1 MIDLFQDEEFKKLS
15 GDEQK
20 KIATNYF
27 NAELA
32 DEEFN
37 SLPEEEKSKVLSNFY
52 SSEVGITPVDN
63 TIKVESQPE
72 VKIEPTK
79 QELIEKE
86 HNEKI
91 NLLDT
96 KINDLLKTTNI
107 DDETK
112 QTFIDGANLQ
122 KTKLEKQKQD
132 ELDKLKP
139 KTNEEID
146 SNSFINSLTSF
157 GKNYAEGISK
167 SNEIDKKQDITDI
180 DTILYMKGAER
191 PVLGLARAIVKNTDK
206 LGLTEDLTNSV
217 LQHIQNNEK
226 EINAIMKANNIDAN
240 SLNAAQVG
248 QLVAENIPIMKLGG
262 LYKMSAGAGA
272 TASLGEYGKGTTGEE
287 SLVEGAKTA
296 GLTLVSGKVLDSLGY
311 VAGRLIS
318 GKKDTPEAVL
328 EFIKKND
335 DTYNNDDAIDEAL
348 DKYYK
353 IYEPSNDLVADK
365 VRAVLHSSQLLGSEM
380 KAGAIMFDESTMTPL
395 RQATT
400 DINKMLRTTAKESGN
415 PIDDLATNIDKAV
428 KSPQFTNGMNI
439 IEKNFNADVPMDI
452 TKFKGFKD
460 ELDAIATLEP
470 DNALI
475 KSLSSSIG
483 DKLAKAKEAGV
494 NPTFTVT
501 ELIDFEQSLGRAKYG
516 SQLLGAKG
524 YKVGEADKYVTG
536 LVEDALSKQPEGL
549 ELYKQMKQ
557 VYSETSPFFKTAKAD
572 VENKMALIVKDI
584 QDKNITQEV
593 GLDKLISLQE
603 KGLAKFDE
611 ISKVVPAETLEAFEN
626 KLADSMLTKTK
637 DYSKLAEMF
646 SAADFKTANA
656 KQIKEQVNKLNDLF
670 KSEKVEGK
678 LRNLLNEN
686 TGNVV
691 ALTADLVQKAKYAI
705 AGNIWKRILSV
716 VSPEAREAKDIGEI
730 LKGTGDIIKDEQK
743 LKGISKVTDNE
754 LRKVVSD
761 ITAKRADTVTKA
773 KGATQYEKSRE
784 VAREEN
790 RIKMEEAKKKK
801 LEESKSSKE
810 LEAKKKAARLGF

>member
-1 MIDLFQDEEFKKLS
+1 MANNNEWEDI
-15 GDEQK
+15 
-20 KIATNYF
+20 
-27 NAELA
+27 
-32 DEEFN
+32 
-37 SLPEEEKSKVLSNFY
+37 PLSNVETNV
-52 SSEVGITPVDN
+52 STGWEDITSTPVDA
-63 TIKVESQPE
+63 TMTVGGKPE

-96 KINDLLKTTNI
+96 KINDLLKTPNI

-139 KTNEEID
+139 KEEEEDGFFSKLKQSVEKVVNARVATGEMATSPEVKTQID
-146 SNSFINSLTSF
+146 
-157 GKNYAEGISK
+157 
-167 SNEIDKKQDITDI
+167 
-180 DTILYMKGAER
+180 
-191 PVLGLARAIVKNTDK
+191 
-206 LGLTEDLTNSV
+206 
-217 LQHIQNNEK
+217 
-226 EINAIMKANNIDAN
+226 
-240 SLNAAQVG
+240 
-248 QLVAENIPIMKLGG
+248 LGG
-262 LYKMSAGAGA
+262 LSAQRPVVGLVLSAENALKKAGWA
-272 TASLGEYGKGTTGEE
+272 EQDINYVSDYMANNEAKISKIFKDNKLDPNNLNADDITEIAWEALPFNRAKLFASGVYAGLIGGFQEYGKGASASDAIT
-287 SLVEGAKTA
+287 EGASDA
-296 GLTLVSGKVLDSLGY
+296 GLTMVGGRIADSLGY
-311 VAGRLIS
+311 IAGRLIS

-335 DTYNNDDAIDEAL
+335 DTYNNDKAIDEAL

-395 RQATT
+395 RKATA

-439 IEKNFNADVPMDI
+439 IEKNFNADVPIDI

-470 DNALI
+470 DNSLVKA
-475 KSLSSSIG
+475 LSSNIG
-483 DKLAKAKEAGV
+483 NKLAKAEEAGV

-572 VENKMALIVKDI
+572 VENKMASIVKDI

-593 GLDKLISLQE
+593 GLDELISLKE

-626 KLADSMLTKTK
+626 KLAGSMLAKTK
-637 DYSKLAEMF
+637 DYSQLAEMF
-646 SAADFKTANA
+646 STADFKTANA

-670 KSEKVEGK
+670 KSERVESK

-691 ALTADLVQKAKYAI
+691 ALTADLVQKAKYAV
-705 AGNIWKRILSV
+705 AGNIWNRILSV
-716 VSPEAREAKDIGEI
+716 VSPEGRKAKDIGEI

-754 LRKVVSD
+754 LRKIVSD
-761 ITAKRADTVTKA
+761 ITAKRADTVAKA
-773 KGATQYEKSRE
+773 KSATQYKKSRE
-784 VAREEN
+784 AIREEN
-790 RIKMEEAKKKK
+790 RIKMEEVKKKNK
-801 LEESKSSKE
+801 EEDEALNE
-810 LEAKKKAARLGF
+810 LEKQKKAGRLGF

>member
-1 MIDLFQDEEFKKLS
+1 MEENKQQFNLS
-15 GDEQK
+15 DFGV
-20 KIATNYF
+20 
-27 NAELA
+27 
-32 DEEFN
+32 
-37 SLPEEEKSKVLSNFY
+37 SEEEAKKQYSLSDFGVTEEEAKTLP
-52 SSEVGITPVDN
+52 SGVDATMTVGG
-63 TIKVESQPE
+63 KPE

-86 HNEKI
+86 HSEKI

-96 KINDLLKTTNI
+96 KINDLLKTPNI

-139 KTNEEID
+139 KEEEEDGFFSKLKQSVEKVVNARVATGEMATSPEVKTQID
-146 SNSFINSLTSF
+146 
-157 GKNYAEGISK
+157 
-167 SNEIDKKQDITDI
+167 
-180 DTILYMKGAER
+180 
-191 PVLGLARAIVKNTDK
+191 
-206 LGLTEDLTNSV
+206 
-217 LQHIQNNEK
+217 
-226 EINAIMKANNIDAN
+226 
-240 SLNAAQVG
+240 
-248 QLVAENIPIMKLGG
+248 LGG
-262 LYKMSAGAGA
+262 LSAQRPVIGLVLSAENALKKAGWA
-272 TASLGEYGKGTTGEE
+272 EQDINYVSDYMANNEAKISKIFKDNKLDPNNLNADDITEVAWEALPFNRAKLFASGVYAGLIGGFQEYGKGASASDAIT
-287 SLVEGAKTA
+287 EGASDA
-296 GLTLVSGKVLDSLGY
+296 GLTMVGGRIADSLGY
-311 VAGRLIS
+311 IAGRLIS

-335 DTYNNDDAIDEAL
+335 DTYNNDKAIDEAL

-439 IEKNFNADVPMDI
+439 IEKNFNADVSMDI

-470 DNALI
+470 DNSLVKA
-475 KSLSSSIG
+475 LSSKIG
-483 DKLAKAKEAGV
+483 NKLAKAEEAGV

-572 VENKMALIVKDI
+572 VENKMASIVKDI
-584 QDKNITQEV
+584 QDKIITQEV

-611 ISKVVPAETLEAFEN
+611 ISKIVPAETLEAFEN
-626 KLADSMLTKTK
+626 KLADSMLAKTK

-670 KSEKVEGK
+670 KSEKVESK

-691 ALTADLVQKAKYAI
+691 ALTADLVQKAKYAV

-716 VSPEAREAKDIGEI
+716 VSPEAREAKDMGEI

-743 LKGISKVTDNE
+743 LKGISKITDNE

-773 KGATQYEKSRE
+773 KSATQYEKSRE
-784 VAREEN
+784 VTREEN

-810 LEAKKKAARLGF
+810 LEAKKKAGRLGF

>member
-1 MIDLFQDEEFKKLS
+1 MEENKQQFNLS
-15 GDEQK
+15 DFG
-20 KIATNYF
+20 A
-27 NAELA
+27 
-32 DEEFN
+32 
-37 SLPEEEKSKVLSNFY
+37 SEEEAKKQYSLSDFGVTEEEAKTLP
-52 SSEVGITPVDN
+52 SGVDATMTVGG
-63 TIKVESQPE
+63 QPE

-86 HNEKI
+86 HKEKI

-96 KINDLLKTTNI
+96 KINDLLKTPNI

-139 KTNEEID
+139 KEEEEDGFFSKLKQSVEKVVNARVATGEMATSPEVKTQID
-146 SNSFINSLTSF
+146 
-157 GKNYAEGISK
+157 
-167 SNEIDKKQDITDI
+167 
-180 DTILYMKGAER
+180 
-191 PVLGLARAIVKNTDK
+191 
-206 LGLTEDLTNSV
+206 
-217 LQHIQNNEK
+217 
-226 EINAIMKANNIDAN
+226 
-240 SLNAAQVG
+240 
-248 QLVAENIPIMKLGG
+248 LGG
-262 LYKMSAGAGA
+262 LSAQRPVVGLVLSAENALKKAGWAEQDINYVSDYMANNEAKISKIFKDNKLDPNNLNADDITEIAWEALPFNRARLIASGVYAGLIGGFQEYGKGA
-272 TASLGEYGKGTTGEE
+272 TASDAIT
-287 SLVEGAKTA
+287 EGATDA
-296 GLTLVSGKVLDSLGY
+296 GLTIVGGKIADSLGY
-311 VAGRLIS
+311 IAGRLIS

-470 DNALI
+470 DNSLVKA
-475 KSLSSSIG
+475 LSSKIG
-483 DKLAKAKEAGV
+483 NKLDKAEEAGV

-572 VENKMALIVKDI
+572 VENKMASIVKDI

-626 KLADSMLTKTK
+626 KLADSMLAKTK

-670 KSEKVEGK
+670 KSEKVESK

-686 TGNVV
+686 TGNAV
-691 ALTADLVQKAKYAI
+691 ALTADLVQKAKYAV

-716 VSPEAREAKDIGEI
+716 VSPEAREAKDMGEI
-730 LKGTGDIIKDEQK
+730 LKGTGNIIKDEQK
-743 LKGISKVTDNE
+743 LKGISKITDNE

-773 KGATQYEKSRE
+773 KSATQYEKSRE
-784 VAREEN
+784 ITREEN

-810 LEAKKKAARLGF
+810 LEAKKKAGRLGF

>member
-1 MIDLFQDEEFKKLS
+1 MEENKQQFNLS
-15 GDEQK
+15 DFGV
-20 KIATNYF
+20 
-27 NAELA
+27 
-32 DEEFN
+32 
-37 SLPEEEKSKVLSNFY
+37 SEEEAKKQYSLSDFGVTEEEIKTLP
-52 SSEVGITPVDN
+52 SGVDA
-63 TIKVESQPE
+63 TMTVDGQPE

-86 HNEKI
+86 HSEKI

-96 KINDLLKTTNI
+96 KINDLLKTPNI

-139 KTNEEID
+139 KEEEEDGFFSKLKQSVEKVVNARVATGEMATSPEVKTQID
-146 SNSFINSLTSF
+146 
-157 GKNYAEGISK
+157 
-167 SNEIDKKQDITDI
+167 
-180 DTILYMKGAER
+180 
-191 PVLGLARAIVKNTDK
+191 
-206 LGLTEDLTNSV
+206 
-217 LQHIQNNEK
+217 
-226 EINAIMKANNIDAN
+226 
-240 SLNAAQVG
+240 
-248 QLVAENIPIMKLGG
+248 LGG
-262 LYKMSAGAGA
+262 LSAQRPVVGLVLSAENALKKAGWAEQDINYVSDYMANNEAKISKIFKDNKLDPNNLNADDITEVAWEALPFNRARLIASGIGAGVIGGFQEYGKGA
-272 TASLGEYGKGTTGEE
+272 TASDAIT
-287 SLVEGAKTA
+287 EGATDA
-296 GLTLVSGKVLDSLGY
+296 GLTIVGGKIADSLGY
-311 VAGRLIS
+311 IAGRLIS

-335 DTYNNDDAIDEAL
+335 DTYNNDKAIDEAL

-572 VENKMALIVKDI
+572 VENKMASIVKDI

-626 KLADSMLTKTK
+626 KLADSMLAKTK

-670 KSEKVEGK
+670 KSEKVESK

-691 ALTADLVQKAKYAI
+691 ALTADLVQKAKYAV

-716 VSPEAREAKDIGEI
+716 VSPEAREAKDMGEI
-730 LKGTGDIIKDEQK
+730 LKGTGNIIKDEQK
-743 LKGISKVTDNE
+743 LKGISKITDNE

-773 KGATQYEKSRE
+773 KSATQYEKSRE
-784 VAREEN
+784 ITREEN

-810 LEAKKKAARLGF
+810 LEAKKKAGRLGF

>member
-1 MIDLFQDEEFKKLS
+1 MEENKQQFNLS
-15 GDEQK
+15 DFGV
-20 KIATNYF
+20 
-27 NAELA
+27 
-32 DEEFN
+32 
-37 SLPEEEKSKVLSNFY
+37 SEEEAKKQYSLSDFGVTEEEIKTLP
-52 SSEVGITPVDN
+52 SGVDATMTVGG
-63 TIKVESQPE
+63 QPE

-96 KINDLLKTTNI
+96 KINDLLKTPNI

-139 KTNEEID
+139 KEEEEDGFFSKLKQSVEKVVNARVATGEMATSPEVKTQID
-146 SNSFINSLTSF
+146 
-157 GKNYAEGISK
+157 
-167 SNEIDKKQDITDI
+167 
-180 DTILYMKGAER
+180 
-191 PVLGLARAIVKNTDK
+191 
-206 LGLTEDLTNSV
+206 
-217 LQHIQNNEK
+217 
-226 EINAIMKANNIDAN
+226 
-240 SLNAAQVG
+240 
-248 QLVAENIPIMKLGG
+248 LGG
-262 LYKMSAGAGA
+262 LSAQRPVVGLVLSAENALKKAGWA
-272 TASLGEYGKGTTGEE
+272 EQDINYVSDYMANNEAKISKIFKDNKLDPNNLNADDITEIAWEALPFNRAKLFASGVYAGLIGGFQEYGKGASASDAIT
-287 SLVEGAKTA
+287 EGASDA
-296 GLTLVSGKVLDSLGY
+296 GLTMVGGRIADSLGY
-311 VAGRLIS
+311 IAGRLIS

-335 DTYNNDDAIDEAL
+335 DTYNNDKAIDEAL

-395 RQATT
+395 RKATA

-439 IEKNFNADVPMDI
+439 IEKNFNADVPIDI

-470 DNALI
+470 DNSLVKA
-475 KSLSSSIG
+475 LSSNIG
-483 DKLAKAKEAGV
+483 NKLAKAEEAGV

-516 SQLLGAKG
+516 SQLLGVKG

-572 VENKMALIVKDI
+572 VENKMASIVKDI

-593 GLDKLISLQE
+593 GLDELISLKE

-626 KLADSMLTKTK
+626 KLAGSMLAKTK
-637 DYSKLAEMF
+637 DYSQLAEMF
-646 SAADFKTANA
+646 STADFKTANA

-670 KSEKVEGK
+670 KSERVESK

-691 ALTADLVQKAKYAI
+691 ALTADLVQKAKYAV
-705 AGNIWKRILSV
+705 AGNIWNRILSV
-716 VSPEAREAKDIGEI
+716 VSPEGRKAKDIGEI

-754 LRKVVSD
+754 LRKIVSD
-761 ITAKRADTVTKA
+761 ITAKRADTVAKA
-773 KGATQYEKSRE
+773 KSATQYKKSRE
-784 VAREEN
+784 AIREEN
-790 RIKMEEAKKKK
+790 RIKMEEVKKKNK
-801 LEESKSSKE
+801 EEDEALNE
-810 LEAKKKAARLGF
+810 LEKQKKAGRLGF

>member
-1 MIDLFQDEEFKKLS
+1 MAINNDGWEDVPSINS
-15 GDEQK
+15 GQNNN
-20 KIATNYF
+20 KI
-27 NAELA
+27 
-32 DEEFN
+32 
-37 SLPEEEKSKVLSNFY
+37 SSNDGW
-52 SSEVGITPVDN
+52 EDV
-63 TIKVESQPE
+63 PE
-72 VKIEPTK
+72 VNIELTK

-86 HNEKI
+86 HSEKI
-91 NLLDT
+91 NLLDINT
-96 KINDLLKTTNI
+96 NDLLKTPNI

-112 QTFIDGANLQ
+112 QKFIDGANLQ

-139 KTNEEID
+139 KEEEED
-146 SNSFINSLTSF
+146 GFFSKLKQSVEKVVNARVATGEMATSP
-157 GKNYAEGISK
+157 E
-167 SNEIDKKQDITDI
+167 
-180 DTILYMKGAER
+180 
-191 PVLGLARAIVKNTDK
+191 VKTQI
-206 LGLTEDLTNSV
+206 E
-217 LQHIQNNEK
+217 
-226 EINAIMKANNIDAN
+226 
-240 SLNAAQVG
+240 
-248 QLVAENIPIMKLGG
+248 LGG
-262 LYKMSAGAGA
+262 LTSQRPVIGLALATENALKKAGWAEQDINYVSDYMANNEAKISKIFKDNKLDPNNLNADDITEVAWEALPFNRAKLFASGIYAGVI
-272 TASLGEYGKGTTGEE
+272 GGFQEYGKGASASDAIT
-287 SLVEGAKTA
+287 EGATDA
-296 GLTLVSGKVLDSLGY
+296 GLTIVGGKIADSLGY

-335 DTYNNDDAIDEAL
+335 DTYNDDKAIDEAL

-353 IYEPSNDLVADK
+353 IYEPSDDLVADK

-400 DINKMLRTTAKESGN
+400 DINKMLRTTVKESGN

-428 KSPQFTNGMNI
+428 KSPQFTKGMNI

-452 TKFKGFKD
+452 AKFKGFKD
-460 ELDAIATLEP
+460 ELDAISILEP
-470 DNALI
+470 DNALV
-475 KSLSSSIG
+475 KALSSNIG

-494 NPTFTVT
+494 NPSFTVT

-516 SQLLGAKG
+516 SQLVGAKG

-572 VENKMALIVKDI
+572 VENKMASIVKDI

-626 KLADSMLTKTK
+626 KLTGSMLAKTK

-646 SAADFKTANA
+646 SSADFKTANA

-670 KSEKVEGK
+670 KSENVENK

-691 ALTADLVQKAKYAI
+691 ALTADLVQKAKYAV
-705 AGNIWKRILSV
+705 AGNVWKRILSV

-730 LKGTGDIIKDEQK
+730 LKGTGDIIKDKQK
-743 LKGISKVTDNE
+743 LKGISKITDNE

-761 ITAKRADTVTKA
+761 ITAKRADTATKA

-784 VAREEN
+784 AIREEN
-790 RIKMEEAKKKK
+790 RIKMEEAKKKNK
-801 LEESKSSKE
+801 EEDEALNE
-810 LEAKKKAARLGF
+810 LEKQKKAGRLGF

>member
-1 MIDLFQDEEFKKLS
+1 MANNNEWEDI
-15 GDEQK
+15 
-20 KIATNYF
+20 
-27 NAELA
+27 
-32 DEEFN
+32 
-37 SLPEEEKSKVLSNFY
+37 PLSNVETNV
-52 SSEVGITPVDN
+52 STGWEDITSTPVDA
-63 TIKVESQPE
+63 TMTVGGKPE

-96 KINDLLKTTNI
+96 KINDLLKNPNI

-139 KTNEEID
+139 KEEEEDGFFSKLKQSVEKVVNARVATGEMATSPEVKTQID
-146 SNSFINSLTSF
+146 
-157 GKNYAEGISK
+157 
-167 SNEIDKKQDITDI
+167 
-180 DTILYMKGAER
+180 
-191 PVLGLARAIVKNTDK
+191 
-206 LGLTEDLTNSV
+206 
-217 LQHIQNNEK
+217 
-226 EINAIMKANNIDAN
+226 
-240 SLNAAQVG
+240 
-248 QLVAENIPIMKLGG
+248 LGG
-262 LYKMSAGAGA
+262 LSAQRPVVGLVLSAENALKKAGWA
-272 TASLGEYGKGTTGEE
+272 EQDINYVSDYMANNEAKISKIFKDNKLDPNNLNADDITEIAWEALPFNRAKLFASGVYAGLIGGFQEYGKGASASDAIT
-287 SLVEGAKTA
+287 EGATDA
-296 GLTLVSGKVLDSLGY
+296 GLTIVGGKIADSLGY
-311 VAGRLIS
+311 IAGRLIS

-335 DTYNNDDAIDEAL
+335 DTYNNDKAIDEAL

-395 RQATT
+395 RKATT

-439 IEKNFNADVPMDI
+439 IEKNFNADVPIDI

-470 DNALI
+470 DNSLVKA
-475 KSLSSSIG
+475 LSSNIG
-483 DKLAKAKEAGV
+483 NKLAKAEEAGV

-572 VENKMALIVKDI
+572 VENKMASIVKDI

-593 GLDKLISLQE
+593 GLDELISLKE

-626 KLADSMLTKTK
+626 KLAGSMLAKTK
-637 DYSKLAEMF
+637 DYSQLAEMF
-646 SAADFKTANA
+646 STADFKTANA

-670 KSEKVEGK
+670 KSERVESK

-691 ALTADLVQKAKYAI
+691 ALTADLVQKAKYAV
-705 AGNIWKRILSV
+705 AGNIWNRILSV
-716 VSPEAREAKDIGEI
+716 VSPEGRKAKDIGEI

-743 LKGISKVTDNE
+743 LKGISKITDNE

-761 ITAKRADTVTKA
+761 ITAKRADTVAKA
-773 KGATQYEKSRE
+773 KSATQYKKSRE
-784 VAREEN
+784 AIREEN
-790 RIKMEEAKKKK
+790 RIKMEETKKKNK
-801 LEESKSSKE
+801 EEDEALNE
-810 LEAKKKAARLGF
+810 LEKQKKAGRLGF

>member
-1 MIDLFQDEEFKKLS
+1 MANNNEWED
-15 GDEQK
+15 
-20 KIATNYF
+20 
-27 NAELA
+27 
-32 DEEFN
+32 
-37 SLPEEEKSKVLSNFY
+37 
-52 SSEVGITPVDN
+52 ITSAPVDA
-63 TIKVESQPE
+63 TMTVGGQPE
-72 VKIEPTK
+72 VKVEPTK

-96 KINDLLKTTNI
+96 KINDLLKTPNI

-139 KTNEEID
+139 KEEEEDGFFSKLKQSVEKVVNARVATGEMATSPEVKTQID
-146 SNSFINSLTSF
+146 
-157 GKNYAEGISK
+157 
-167 SNEIDKKQDITDI
+167 
-180 DTILYMKGAER
+180 
-191 PVLGLARAIVKNTDK
+191 
-206 LGLTEDLTNSV
+206 
-217 LQHIQNNEK
+217 
-226 EINAIMKANNIDAN
+226 
-240 SLNAAQVG
+240 
-248 QLVAENIPIMKLGG
+248 LGG
-262 LYKMSAGAGA
+262 LSAQRPVVGLVLSAENALKKAGWA
-272 TASLGEYGKGTTGEE
+272 EQDINYVSDYMANNEAKISKIFKDNKLDPNNLNADDITEIAWEALPFNRAKLFASGVYAGLIGGFQEYGKGASASDAIT
-287 SLVEGAKTA
+287 EGASDA
-296 GLTLVSGKVLDSLGY
+296 GLTMVGGRIADSLGY
-311 VAGRLIS
+311 IAGRLIS

-335 DTYNNDDAIDEAL
+335 DTYNNDKAIDEAL

-395 RQATT
+395 RKATA

-439 IEKNFNADVPMDI
+439 IEKNFNADVPIDI

-470 DNALI
+470 DNSLVKA
-475 KSLSSSIG
+475 LSSNIG
-483 DKLAKAKEAGV
+483 NKLAKAEEAGV

-572 VENKMALIVKDI
+572 VENKMASIVKDI

-626 KLADSMLTKTK
+626 KLAGSMLAKTK
-637 DYSKLAEMF
+637 DYSQLAEMF
-646 SAADFKTANA
+646 STADFKTANA

-670 KSEKVEGK
+670 KSERVESK

-691 ALTADLVQKAKYAI
+691 ALTADLVQKAKYAV
-705 AGNIWKRILSV
+705 AGNVWRRILSI
-716 VSPEAREAKDIGEI
+716 VSPEAREAKDMGEI

-743 LKGISKVTDNE
+743 LKGISKITDNE
-754 LRKVVSD
+754 LRKIVSD

-784 VAREEN
+784 AIREEN
-790 RIKMEEAKKKK
+790 RIKMEETKKKNK
-801 LEESKSSKE
+801 EEDEALNE
-810 LEAKKKAARLGF
+810 LEKQKKAGRLGF